1 MSLPINR
8 PLRRRAVAAL
18 VLSGAVVGGARWAIE
33 IRPRVASVVEA
44 QGRLDRERMRLAAT
58 RAQLLR
64 LGSEGIAA
72 RNQALRA
79 EVRRRE
85 ALAPMGSV
93 EAGAA
98 AVRER
103 FATVAAR
110 YDVHA
115 PTFEP
120 LPPETDGE
128 FQIGGLRIRAAGPYH
143 AVGTWITES
152 VADERL
158 LYVERARLSAVPD
171 SLTVTLRRAR
181 EGATVPEEGSPRDAD
196 ASSQTLHVAGA
207 APLDAVVEL
216 VVRWYALPRAERDTG
231 ERQEVA
237 R

>member
-1 MSLPINR
+1 MSLPIHR
-8 PLRRRAVAAL
+8 PFRRRAVAAL
-18 VLSGAVVGGARWAIE
+18 VLTGAVVASARWALE
-33 IRPRVASVVEA
+33 SRPRAASVAEA
-44 QGRLDRERMRLAAT
+44 QGQLGQERMRLAAT

-72 RNQALRA
+72 RNRSLRA

-85 ALAPMGSV
+85 ALAPVGSV
-93 EAGAA
+93 ETGAA

-103 FATVAAR
+103 FATLAAR

-120 LPPETDGE
+120 LPAEVDGE
-128 FQIGGLRIRAAGPYH
+128 LQIGGLRIRAAGPYH

-152 VADERL
+152 VADGRL

-181 EGATVPEEGSPRDAD
+181 DAASIPEGSPEDAD
-196 ASSQTLHVAGA
+196 ANSQPLHVGGA

-216 VVRWYALPRAERDTG
+216 VVRWYALPSAGRDADEG
-231 ERQEVA
+231 QEEGQ
-237 R
+237 